1 MSDLIDSKPGTL
13 YYVIVGVFLT
23 WNLIG
28 MMLYYQQMTL
38 TPEIMVSAGMS
49 DAEMAWVEATPTWA
63 NAAYAIAVTLGVL
76 ASILMLLRR
85 KEAVPAYMVSLA
97 AIIVQDFESF
107 VLRNP
112 IETWGTNAYYV
123 PTAVLIIAI
132 VEIWYSRSSKA
143 KGWLS

>member
-28 MMLYYQQMTL
+28 MMFYYQQMTL
-38 TPEIMVSAGMS
+38 TPEIMVGAGMT
-49 DAEMAWVEATPTWA
+49 DAQMAWVEATPTWA
-63 NAAYAIAVTLGVL
+63 NAAYAIAVTLGVI
-76 ASILMLLRR
+76 ASVLMLLRR

-112 IETWGTNAYYV
+112 IETWGTNAYYI
-123 PTAVLIIAI
+123 PTAVLVIAI
-132 VEIWYSRSSKA
+132 IEIWYSRSSKA
-143 KGWLS
+143 KGWLN